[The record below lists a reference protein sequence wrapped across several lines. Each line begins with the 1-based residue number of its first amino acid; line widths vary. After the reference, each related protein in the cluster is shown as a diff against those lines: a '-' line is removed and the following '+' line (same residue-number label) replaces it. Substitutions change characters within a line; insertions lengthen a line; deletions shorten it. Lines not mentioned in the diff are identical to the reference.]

1 MSTGLR
7 LARLLAVAGCSFALG
22 YGFCWRQARSVGR
35 EVAARVNGEAIPAAE
50 LRSELLK
57 RFGPDVLRDLVH
69 QRLILQEAA
78 KRNVK
83 ADASQIEKRLKEMK
97 AQPEVQAMLKSGQVE
112 EADLR
117 RNLTTMGPLDTLVKG
132 QLTIEE
138 ENQFFKQHR
147 SELESLTVQ
156 QILLLDKA
164 EAEKIHGEATRG
176 GADFAA
182 LAKKYSLDSRTKSQ
196 GGLLGEVH
204 RGELEPEL
212 AETLFAMKPGQVS
225 EPIESEDG
233 IHIFRVISSKTGLD
247 ELRPQIQERLTAVRR
262 GDFVEELRAAAKI
275 ETVPPYRLPA
285 SISTA
290 VPADDEH

>member
-1 MSTGLR
+1 MSTGHRLLR
-7 LARLLAVAGCSFALG
+7 LTAVAACSFALG
-22 YGFCWRQARSVGR
+22 YGFCAQRMRTDR

-69 QRLILQEAA
+69 QRLIMQEAVR
-78 KRNVK
+78 RNIK
-83 ADASQIEKRLKEMK
+83 SDTALIDKRLKEMK
-97 AQPEVQAMLKSGQVE
+97 AQPEVQAMLKSGQLE

-117 RNLTTMGPLDTLVKG
+117 RNLTTMGPLDALVKS
-132 QLTIEE
+132 QLTLEE

-147 SELESLTVQ
+147 SELESVRVQ

-164 EAEKIHGEATRG
+164 EADKVHAEATKA

-182 LAKKYSLDSRTKSQ
+182 LAKKYSLDTRTKSQ

-204 RGELEPEL
+204 RGELMPEL
-212 AETLFAMKPGQVS
+212 AEALFTMKPGQIS

-233 IHIFRVISSKTGLD
+233 IHIFRVVSSKTGLD
-247 ELRPQIQERLTAVRR
+247 ELRPQIEERLTAARR
-262 GDFVEELRAAAKI
+262 GDFVEELRASAKI
-275 ETVPPYRLPA
+275 ETLSPYRLPA
-285 SISTA
+285 SISPT
-290 VPADDEH
+290 DDEH

>member
-22 YGFCWRQARSVGR
+22 YGICWQRARSDR
-35 EVAARVNGEAIPAAE
+35 EVAARVNGEEIPAAE

-69 QRLILQEAA
+69 QRLIMQEAL
-78 KRNVK
+78 KRKVK
-83 ADASQIEKRLKEMK
+83 IDNAQIDKRLKEMK

-117 RNLTTMGPLDTLVKG
+117 RNLTTMGPLDALVKG
-132 QLTIEE
+132 QLTLEE
-138 ENQFFKQHR
+138 ENQFYKQHR

-164 EAEKIHGEATRG
+164 EAEKVHDEAG
-176 GADFAA
+176 KAGSDFAA
-182 LAKKYSLDSRTKSQ
+182 LAKKYSLDSRTRSQ

-212 AETLFAMKPGQVS
+212 AETLFALKPGQIS
-225 EPIESEDG
+225 DTIESEDG
-233 IHIFRVISSKTGLD
+233 IHIFRVVSSKTGLD
-247 ELRPQIQERLTAVRR
+247 ELRPQIQERLTAAKR
-262 GDFVEELRAAAKI
+262 GDFVEELRATAKI

-285 SISTA
+285 SISTSA
-290 VPADDEH
+290 PGDDEH

>member
-7 LARLLAVAGCSFALG
+7 LARLFVVAGCSFALG
-22 YGFCWRQARSVGR
+22 YGVCWQRARSDR
-35 EVAARVNGEAIPAAE
+35 AVAARVNGEAIPAAE

-69 QRLILQEAA
+69 QRLIMQEAV

-83 ADASQIEKRLKEMK
+83 PDEKQIDKRLKEMK

-117 RNLTTMGPLDTLVKG
+117 RNLTTVGPLDALVKG

-138 ENQFFKQHR
+138 ENQFYKQHR

-164 EAEKIHGEATRG
+164 EAEKVHSEAG
-176 GADFAA
+176 KAGADFAA

-204 RGELEPEL
+204 RGELEPDL
-212 AETLFAMKPGQVS
+212 AETLFALKAGQIS
-225 EPIESEDG
+225 EPVESEDG
-233 IHIFRVISSKTGLD
+233 IHIFRVVSSKTGLD
-247 ELRPQIQERLTAVRR
+247 ELRPQIQERLTAAKR
-262 GDFVEELRAAAKI
+262 GDFVEELRAGAKI

-285 SISTA
+285 SISTSA
-290 VPADDEH
+290 AGGDEH

>member
-7 LARLLAVAGCSFALG
+7 LVRLVAVAGCSFALG
-22 YGFCWRQARSVGR
+22 YGFCWQRARSDR
-35 EVAARVNGEAIPAAE
+35 EVAARVNGEVIPASE

-69 QRLILQEAA
+69 QRLILQEAG
-78 KRNVK
+78 KRNIK
-83 ADASQIEKRLKEMK
+83 SDPDQIEKRLKEMK

-117 RNLTTMGPLDTLVKG
+117 RNLTTMGPLDALVKS

-147 SELESLTVQ
+147 SELESQTVQ
-156 QILLLDKA
+156 QILMLDKA
-164 EAEKIHGEATRG
+164 EAEKVRAQASKP
-176 GADFAA
+176 GADFDEKK
-182 LAKKYSLDSRTKSQ
+182 KKYSLDSRTKAQ

-225 EPIESEDG
+225 EPIESQDG
-233 IHIFRVISSKTGLD
+233 IHIFRIVSSKTGLD

-262 GDFVEELRAAAKI
+262 GDFVEELRAGAKI

-290 VPADDEH
+290 AAGDDEH